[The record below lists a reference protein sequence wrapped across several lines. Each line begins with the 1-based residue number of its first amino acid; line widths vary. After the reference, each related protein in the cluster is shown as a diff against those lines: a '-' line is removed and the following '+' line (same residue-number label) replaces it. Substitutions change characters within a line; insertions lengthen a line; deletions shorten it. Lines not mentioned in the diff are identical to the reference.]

1 MRAVRRKGQ
10 DCEGSVVLEQR
21 GGWHAAESIGDP

>member
-10 DCEGSVVLEQR
+10 DCEGSVVL
-21 GGWHAAESIGDP
+21 GLDGDWHAAESIGDP